1 MKVAVLL
8 LVGSTGDLNSKIS
21 FSRAIYCFRAAYL
34 RPARFVFNDVAKIR
48 ETDMAKAAQEVVS
61 QNPYRRAASYFGDS
75 LEELKKVQP
84 PSRQET
90 RLQTLVVLGLIAM
103 FSAVL
108 AVMDGLFN
116 VVMSWIV

>member
-1 MKVAVLL
+1 MAKVAQEM
-8 LVGSTGDLNSKIS
+8 IS
-21 FSRAIYCFRAAYL
+21 QSA
-34 RPARFVFNDVAKIR
+34 
-48 ETDMAKAAQEVVS
+48 
-61 QNPYRRAASYFGDS
+61 YRRASSYFGES
-75 LEELKKVQP
+75 LGELKKVQP